1 MNLYFSKFGVFVLKL
16 YVQVNFWFLRYNWTV
31 FNALEHA
38 SFVHSVHASYRL
50 IFSIVVFSLTLS
62 DAVCPYF
69 SLFSFFGFCFG
80 HSFPTLSIMVRKSR
94 AHKKTSTS
102 STPVFQSDKFLSP
115 KNQETFEK
123 LNVSR
128 KVWVERKVIL
138 DEVDHE
144 ICRSFYRGGW
154 LPLLDVDNP
163 PPTVLIREFYS
174 NLSIHSTSSNI
185 QFVKSWIKGEEYV
198 SLLLK

>member
-1 MNLYFSKFGVFVLKL
+1 M
-16 YVQVNFWFLRYNWTV
+16 
-31 FNALEHA
+31 
-38 SFVHSVHASYRL
+38 
-50 IFSIVVFSLTLS
+50 IFFIVVFSLTLF
-62 DAVCPYF
+62 DAVCHWF
-69 SLFSFFGFCFG
+69 SLFSFFGFYFG
-80 HSFPTLSIMVRKSR
+80 LSFPTLSIMVRKSR

-102 STPVFQSDKFLSP
+102 STPIFQSDKFLSP

>member
-1 MNLYFSKFGVFVLKL
+1 
-16 YVQVNFWFLRYNWTV
+16 
-31 FNALEHA
+31 
-38 SFVHSVHASYRL
+38 
-50 IFSIVVFSLTLS
+50 
-62 DAVCPYF
+62 
-69 SLFSFFGFCFG
+69 
-80 HSFPTLSIMVRKSR
+80 MVRKSR
-94 AHKKTSTS
+94 AHKKTSSS